1 MTFAQPPRTPAKTRV
16 YAIGDVHGRLD
27 LLHRLLTHIET
38 DAETAAGLRCV
49 LVMLGDYVDRGPD
62 SAGVIDRLGALRGGD
77 VLTGFDIHLLKGN
90 HEDMML
96 AFLAGQGERE
106 AARWLANG
114 GAATL
119 ASYGL
124 DPTLD
129 VDTLRRSF
137 MQALPPAHKSI
148 LHGLET
154 CVVLGD
160 YGFVHAGVRPGVPW
174 HLQDPNDLLW
184 IRKDFIDSDADFGV
198 VVVHGHAAADVAEI
212 RANRINVDTRA
223 WASGTLTCLVVQG
236 AERHFLST

>member
-1 MTFAQPPRTPAKTRV
+1 MMFVQSPRTPAKTRV

-27 LLHRLLTHIET
+27 LLDRLLVQIET
-38 DAETAAGLRCV
+38 DAETTVDIRRV

-62 SAGVIDRLGALRGGD
+62 SAGVLDRLNALRGDGA
-77 VLTGFDIHLLKGN
+77 LTGFDIHLLKGN

-106 AARWLANG
+106 AATWLANG

-119 ASYGL
+119 VSYGL

-129 VDTLRRSF
+129 VGTLRLRF
-137 MQALPPAHKSI
+137 MKALPPAHKSI
-148 LHGLET
+148 LRGLET

-174 HLQDPNDLLW
+174 HLQDPNDHLW
-184 IRKDFIDSDADFGV
+184 IRKDFLDSGADFGV
-198 VVVHGHAAADVAEI
+198 IVVHGHAAADVVEV
-212 RANRINVDTRA
+212 RTNRINVDTRA
-223 WASGTLTCLVVQG
+223 WASGTLTCLVAQG
-236 AERHFLST
+236 ARRRFLST